1 MRNITIQ
8 YWVIIITFVSFILP
22 SNAQHCEWDNSALI
36 AVRPLYNGEFVE
48 DLQIELIS
56 TDNPYSTKIETHR
69 NGIYTIYK
77 DNTKSF
83 AKRKDINRIKNGAY
97 FDFIQNDYVV
107 LTGNHFKESLFIK
120 ITDVSGNQKRQKFAT
135 QIIPISKEHLLGL
148 CGISG
153 GLRSFDSLY
162 KPIVI
167 VLSSERSMNQYHY
180 ELPTITML
188 SETFYTP
195 AVLYKNDSIVFQMI
209 QTGVI
214 NRETTKT
221 IEHEFFKILPHQF
234 ALQHF
239 DSLKNLYVDEQGWV
253 MDNAP
258 QKKPT
263 ITNDPIKNN
272 IKTNDNSPQPILPK
286 KVAEMYDE
294 IPSLKAFIAYKQA
307 NGNESM
313 EKYYLKQNIE
323 QINSTFLYEY
333 LVTYNKIDSQKL
345 EFDLGGDRNMD
356 YCIVHRKPIP
366 HIDFYIFDNVL
377 RKYVLDTLMSKAP
390 YLYLNLKEYKLITA
404 DYSMPQ
410 PSKTNKIQTYKRWN
424 NDWILIEWELQ
435 DYLTPHNPHN
445 SINDKRRR
453 RLNDTLCTYDSKTK
467 QYIQQ
472 ADYNFDGY
480 IDTRTAHDSNVV
492 FHNTSYYCEKFDYY
506 IYNNEKGKA
515 IKDEFLSSGTFT
527 FNFSNK
533 TATGYTEERNYT
545 NKNVWQTIS
554 HKYEWID
561 SKFVKTEIVEQIQAC
576 PNCERII
583 TIRSKLIDG
592 KWQQVD
598 YYPGAE

>member
-1 MRNITIQ
+1 
-8 YWVIIITFVSFILP
+8 
-22 SNAQHCEWDNSALI
+22 
-36 AVRPLYNGEFVE
+36 
-48 DLQIELIS
+48 
-56 TDNPYSTKIETHR
+56 
-69 NGIYTIYK
+69 
-77 DNTKSF
+77 
-83 AKRKDINRIKNGAY
+83 
-97 FDFIQNDYVV
+97 
-107 LTGNHFKESLFIK
+107 
-120 ITDVSGNQKRQKFAT
+120 
-135 QIIPISKEHLLGL
+135 
-148 CGISG
+148 
-153 GLRSFDSLY
+153 
-162 KPIVI
+162 
-167 VLSSERSMNQYHY
+167 
-180 ELPTITML
+180 
-188 SETFYTP
+188 
-195 AVLYKNDSIVFQMI
+195 
-209 QTGVI
+209 
-214 NRETTKT
+214 
-221 IEHEFFKILPHQF
+221 
-234 ALQHF
+234 
-239 DSLKNLYVDEQGWV
+239 
-253 MDNAP
+253 
-258 QKKPT
+258 
-263 ITNDPIKNN
+263 
-272 IKTNDNSPQPILPK
+272 
-286 KVAEMYDE
+286 
-294 IPSLKAFIAYKQA
+294 
-307 NGNESM
+307 M

-333 LVTYNKIDSQKL
+333 LVNYNEIDSQKL

-356 YCIVHRKPIP
+356 YCIVHRNPIP

-377 RKYVLDTLMSKAP
+377 LKYVLDTLMSKAP

-445 SINDKRRR
+445 SINDTRRR

-545 NKNVWQTIS
+545 KRNIWYSIS
-554 HKYEWID
+554 NKYEWID
-561 SKFVKTEIVEQIQAC
+561 NRFVKTETVEQIQAC
-576 PNCERII
+576 PNCEQII
-583 TIRSKLIDG
+583 TITSKLIDG

-598 YYPGAE
+598 FNPGAE